1 MQHMILIRVFLVI
14 FLSDDSFCFPPALET
29 TLALVLLILTGLV
42 SALISVNLI
51 NSDGFFGGYN
61 LPGGGGRN
69 FKIRRQ
75 RLWWNRTS
83 NLHSLD
89 FCCLF
94 LCGFRIILNLVR
106 IQGKFLADHTWG
118 ACLGVVIA
126 LLHVETVQDGI
137 RTIHIAV
144 PIRNQVK
151 SSFPTQL
158 CANRAS
164 EKFCDLL
171 QNRLRWYIYLFKKL
185 IYLKVKLTQMTG
197 VSR

>member
-1 MQHMILIRVFLVI
+1 MILIRVFLVI
-14 FLSDDSFCFPPALET
+14 FLSGDTFCFPPALET
-29 TLALVLLILTGLV
+29 TLALVLVILTGLV
-42 SALISVNLI
+42 SALTSVESTLLTVTV
-51 NSDGFFGGYN
+51 SSEDMTFLEEGG
-61 LPGGGGRN
+61 
-69 FKIRRQ
+69 
-75 RLWWNRTS
+75 TS
-83 NLHSLD
+83 KSEDKDDVMVLDLQPLSLD

-118 ACLGVVIA
+118 PCLGVVIA

-171 QNRLRWYIYLFKKL
+171 QNQLRWYI
-185 IYLKVKLTQMTG
+185 
-197 VSR
+197 